1 MFQIGDT
8 LLYGTEGVCKME
20 EICEMKVRS
29 AKAKYYVLRPLYRD
43 GSTVFVPVD
52 NEALTAKMR
61 PLLTVDE
68 INALLEK
75 VSEEGGLWIEDAAER
90 KAEFQKILVSGDRF
104 EILRMIRTLYLRR
117 RELQEKGKRLRT
129 NDEQMLRDAEKL
141 LNDEL
146 SLILGISQRE
156 VPDYIRRH
164 IEGEN

>member
-29 AKAKYYVLRPLYRD
+29 AKAKYYVLRPLFHD
-43 GSTVFVPVD
+43 GATVFVPVD
-52 NEALTAKMR
+52 NEVLTAKMR
-61 PLLTVDE
+61 PLLTVEE

-75 VSEEGGLWIEDAAER
+75 VSSEKEIWIEDAAER
-90 KAEFQKILVSGDRF
+90 KAEFQKILTGGDRSN
-104 EILRMIRTLYLRR
+104 ILRMIRTLYLRR
-117 RELQEKGKRLRT
+117 RALQEKGKRLRSS
-129 NDEQMLRDAEKL
+129 DEQMLRDAEKL

-146 SLILGISQRE
+146 ALVLGISQRE
-156 VPDYIRRH
+156 VPDYVRRR